1 MKVQITIQNDHA
13 NLLLP
18 ERFEHGMLADFRMA
32 YASLLEDSRI
42 RQINIDC
49 SNLNFIDSL
58 GLGLLLVL
66 REKASERNMKI
77 SLSGVIDRIRKI
89 LWIANFHNLF
99 EIETA

>member
-32 YASLLEDSRI
+32 YASLLENSLL

-49 SNLNFIDSL
+49 SNLTFIDSL

-66 REKASERNMKI
+66 REKATERNMKV
-77 SLSGVIDRIRKI
+77 SLSGVMERIRKI
-89 LWIANFHNLF
+89 LWIANFQNLF
-99 EIETA
+99 EIA